1 MARQR
6 HSGSGGWW
14 DVAALAERQHG
25 VVSRQQLRGIGMGE
39 GAIDHAIAS
48 GRLFPLF
55 RGTFG
60 VGHSQVGQRGRMFAA
75 VLACGSA
82 TVVSHGSAALLLGL
96 WDTGPQA
103 IHVIAP
109 KQMGRKIPGIRT
121 HHVPPP
127 LGKEVVVRENIP
139 CTSPARVIVDLAGG
153 VGDASLHRTIEQA
166 AVLQLLDVPKI
177 DAILA
182 GPRRRGSA
190 SLRGILDDWRR
201 YSRVRLRSRMEAKLL
216 PLLSQYDL
224 PIPEC
229 NKKLEVG
236 GRSFEIDFLWRRQR
250 LVVEADGGRFHD
262 NPHAEARDLDRNR
275 VLVAGGFRVLR
286 LRWEELNSRP
296 EATIARI
303 EGLLSFRNSGV
314 R

>member
-1 MARQR
+1 MARQK

-25 VVSRQQLRGIGMGE
+25 VVSREQLRGIGMGE

-60 VGHSQVGQRGRMFAA
+60 VGHSQVGPQGRMFAA
-75 VLACGSA
+75 TLACGPA

-96 WDTGPQA
+96 WETGPQA

-121 HHVPPP
+121 HYVPPP
-127 LGKEVVVRENIP
+127 LGKEVVVQENIP
-139 CTSPARVIVDLAGG
+139 CTSPARVIVDLAGS
-153 VGDASLHRTIEQA
+153 VGNPSLRRTIEQA
-166 AVLQLLDVPKI
+166 AVLQLLDVPEI

-182 GPRRRGSA
+182 GSRRRGSA
-190 SLRGILDDWRR
+190 SLRSILEDWRR
-201 YSRVRLRSRMEAKLL
+201 YSRMRLRSRMEAKLL
-216 PLLSQYDL
+216 PLLSQRDL

-229 NKKLEVG
+229 NEMLEVG
-236 GRSFEIDFLWRRQR
+236 GQSFEIDFLWRRQR
-250 LVVEADGGRFHD
+250 LVVEADGGQFHD
-262 NPHAEARDLDRNR
+262 HPLAEVRDLDRNR
-275 VLVAGGFRVLR
+275 TLIAGGFRVLR
-286 LRWEELNSRP
+286 LRWEELNDRP
-296 EATIARI
+296 DATLARV
-303 EGLLSFRNSGV
+303 ERLLSLRRSPV